1 MGPLSPFS
9 SACSCFT
16 CMDNSMR
23 SQASHHH
30 NLHAYAGGDIWRAI
44 DASGD
49 GVRRCC
55 AHGRFRA
62 AFWLRACRLHPA
74 PWPGSA
80 SAAPAAPSRQWACCS
95 VHKSGIMRRRRAAA
109 RRAGQSCVYVLPRP
123 AALLLCAFAQNR
135 CWTLCGV
142 AACSLLQQQL
152 QQKSSALDCRSTL
165 STGVV
170 KCSCTGAMRVSNTLP
185 GERLADLLPP
195 FHT

>member
-109 RRAGQSCVYVLPRP
+109 RRAGQRLCLRASKACGAAVVRVCAEQVLDPVRCCRLFAAP
-123 AALLLCAFAQNR
+123 ATAAAQER
-135 CWTLCGV
+135 RAG
-142 AACSLLQQQL
+142 LQRH
-152 QQKSSALDCRSTL
+152 ALDRCREMQL
-165 STGVV
+165 HGGYA
-170 KCSCTGAMRVSNTLP
+170 CQQYAAR
-185 GERLADLLPP
+185 
-195 FHT
+195 